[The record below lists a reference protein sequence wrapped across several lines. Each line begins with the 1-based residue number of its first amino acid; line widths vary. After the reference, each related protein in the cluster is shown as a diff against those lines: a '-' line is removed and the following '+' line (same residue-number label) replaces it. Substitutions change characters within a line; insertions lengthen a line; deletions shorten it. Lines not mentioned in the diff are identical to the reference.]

1 MEQQSEKM
9 KLAMIYGIYIAVVTI
24 IISVVIWAT
33 SLLETSGLMT
43 SMLIALFNLVILTF
57 LLVYF
62 TKRYRDDLLQGSIR
76 FGQAFTFGVML
87 VVFSSVIGALFS
99 YILNKYIDP
108 QYMHRVMTH
117 LQDATYNMLAKS
129 GMSEDQI
136 EQQMVKFEEKGI
148 PSPMATLV
156 STLESGLIGG
166 AIISLISSAIV
177 KKNQNKEDAF
187 DEAMEDVKTEE

>member
-24 IISVVIWAT
+24 IIALITWAT
-33 SLLETSGLMT
+33 SLLEKSGLWT
-43 SMLIALFNLVILTF
+43 SMLIGLINLVILTF

-62 TKRYRDDLLQGSIR
+62 TKRYRDDLLNGSIR
-76 FGQAFTFGVML
+76 FGQAFVFGVML
-87 VVFSSVIGALFS
+87 VVFSSIISSLFS

-117 LQDATYNMLAKS
+117 VQDLTYNMLANS
-129 GMSEDQI
+129 GLSEDQI

-148 PSPMATLV
+148 PSPLETLT
-156 STLESGLIGG
+156 STLTSSLIGG

-187 DEAMEDVKTEE
+187 EEAMEDVKTEE